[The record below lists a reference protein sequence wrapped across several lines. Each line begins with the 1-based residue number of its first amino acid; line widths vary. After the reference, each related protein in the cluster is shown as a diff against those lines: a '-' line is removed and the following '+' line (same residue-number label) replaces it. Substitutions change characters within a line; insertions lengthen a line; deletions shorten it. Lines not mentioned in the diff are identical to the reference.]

1 MNKGQQ
7 SRFTLSRAM
16 TTDGSLGALASLAK
30 LALQRVTAEEIL
42 EELTP
47 FFQKKPGVV
56 KIFDHAPAGSLGR
69 FCSQVCLLPGKHFEL
84 GKRVSV
90 EVLPAPRG
98 LEWTCWAV
106 EATEEPEGWSHVERA
121 GERRPSFKPVQHMR
135 KEHDKPRW
143 TGRPQGKW

>member
-1 MNKGQQ
+1 M
-7 SRFTLSRAM
+7 A
-16 TTDGSLGALASLAK
+16 TDSSLA
-30 LALQRVTAEEIL
+30 ALTSLVTLVLQHVTAEEIL
-42 EELTP
+42 AELSP

-84 GKRVSV
+84 SKRVSV

-121 GERRPSFKPVQHMR
+121 GERRPSYKQVQPMR
-135 KEHDKPRW
+135 KEHGKPRW
-143 TGRPQGKW
+143 TGQPQGRR